1 MLYWNEYKG
10 HKPDIHGRKN
20 KFDNTVYSFDIE
32 TTSYI
37 VHKGKLYQADK
48 YQELTKK
55 EQEECIYGSN
65 MYIWQ
70 FSINEQV
77 YYGRTWQELK
87 QFLVKLNEVVPVK
100 KIVFVHN
107 LAFEFQFIKSYFNFS
122 EVIASKSH
130 KVMKCKMSDYNIEFR
145 CSYMMSN
152 VALKKLPDIFNLPVE
167 KMVGDLDYTKIRT
180 PLTKLSKKE
189 LKYCE
194 NDCLVVYY
202 YIRYEME
209 TYETVEKI
217 PLTSTGHVRREL
229 KHITTRDYGYRR
241 LVSRAVNTD
250 PHIYNLLI
258 QAFMGGYTHA
268 NWLYTDEIIKNVD
281 SWDFISSYPYV
292 MVTHK
297 FPATKFRKC
306 NIDRLEDMNKRFAY
320 LLVVRFVNLK
330 SKYFNNIL
338 SQSKCRN
345 IRGGKYDNGRVI
357 SADVLDVT
365 ITDVDFRLILQ
376 AYECQ
381 YVIMECY
388 ASVYDYLPKKFINF
402 VLDKYVLKTQYK
414 GVVGKEIEYSRQ
426 KGLFNSLYGM
436 SVTNNIRDE
445 VTYDNVTGWAET
457 PITNEEIEKKLL
469 EEEKTGF
476 LSFSYGC
483 WITAYARNNLLK
495 NLMKLDQYVIYA
507 DTDSLKLKEGYDKQV
522 IEDYNNFVK
531 HKIQYVSEQLK
542 IPYEKFAPKDIKG
555 KERMLGLFDDD
566 GHYNEFITQGAKKY
580 AVKVG
585 DEVHITVSGVPK
597 SGAKALKGDLNNFK
611 NSLVFEF
618 KDTGK
623 NLLIYTEAQEPVEI
637 EDYQHNKLISYD
649 KSGCCILPTTYILGK
664 SQEYES
670 LLSDNSSQRAIYKEM

>member
-122 EVIASKSH
+122 EVIARKSH

>member
-37 VHKGKLYQADK
+37 QHNGKLYQADK

-55 EQEECIYGSN
+55 EQEMCLCGST

-70 FSINEQV
+70 FSINDQV

-87 QFLVKLNEVVPVK
+87 EFLTKLNEVVPVK

-107 LAFEFQFIKSYFNFS
+107 LVFEFQFIKSYFNFE
-122 EVIASKSH
+122 EVIARKSH

-180 PLTKLSKKE
+180 SLTKLTKKE

-202 YIRYEME
+202 YVRYELE
-209 TYETVEKI
+209 QYETVEKI

-229 KHITTRDYGYRR
+229 KRLTSKDYGYKRI
-241 LVSRAVNTD
+241 VSRAVNTD

-281 SWDFISSYPYV
+281 SWDFTSSYPYV

-297 FPATKFRKC
+297 FPATKFKPC
-306 NIDRLEDMNKRFAY
+306 NINRLEDMNNRFAY

-365 ITDVDFRLILQ
+365 ITDVDFKLILQ
-376 AYECQ
+376 AYECE

-388 ASVYDYLPKKFINF
+388 YSVYDYLPKKFINF

-414 GVVGKEIEYSRQ
+414 GVE
-426 KGLFNSLYGM
+426 
-436 SVTNNIRDE
+436 
-445 VTYDNVTGWAET
+445 
-457 PITNEEIEKKLL
+457 
-469 EEEKTGF
+469 
-476 LSFSYGC
+476 
-483 WITAYARNNLLK
+483 
-495 NLMKLDQYVIYA
+495 
-507 DTDSLKLKEGYDKQV
+507 
-522 IEDYNNFVK
+522 
-531 HKIQYVSEQLK
+531 
-542 IPYEKFAPKDIKG
+542 
-555 KERMLGLFDDD
+555 
-566 GHYNEFITQGAKKY
+566 
-580 AVKVG
+580 
-585 DEVHITVSGVPK
+585 
-597 SGAKALKGDLNNFK
+597 
-611 NSLVFEF
+611 
-618 KDTGK
+618 
-623 NLLIYTEAQEPVEI
+623 
-637 EDYQHNKLISYD
+637 
-649 KSGCCILPTTYILGK
+649 
-664 SQEYES
+664 
-670 LLSDNSSQRAIYKEM
+670 